1 MNEAA
6 GGSDLRAS
14 DHDRER
20 AVAELKRHAAAG
32 RLTLEELP
40 ERVARAYA
48 ARTLG
53 DLEDLMRD
61 LPESQVSCSGPSPR
75 RRGRPVM
82 PGMAAFTET
91 LEVPKPPDEVF
102 TEALRQVA
110 PRLAYCGYDL
120 VDHGGDRLDFEL
132 ADRPTWSIVLG
143 ILTFPLGLLLILLY
157 KRRTPGVVEGRAT
170 PGRSLLMVHGLAP
183 LAIRRAFAALRS

>member
-1 MNEAA
+1 
-6 GGSDLRAS
+6 
-14 DHDRER
+14 
-20 AVAELKRHAAAG
+20 
-32 RLTLEELP
+32 
-40 ERVARAYA
+40 
-48 ARTLG
+48 
-53 DLEDLMRD
+53 MRD
-61 LPESQVSCSGPSPR
+61 LPESQVSRSGPSPR

-91 LEVPKPPDEVF
+91 LEVPKPPDEVL

-132 ADRPTWSIVLG
+132 ADRPAWSIVLG

-157 KRRTPGVVEGRAT
+157 KRRTRVSLKVEQLE